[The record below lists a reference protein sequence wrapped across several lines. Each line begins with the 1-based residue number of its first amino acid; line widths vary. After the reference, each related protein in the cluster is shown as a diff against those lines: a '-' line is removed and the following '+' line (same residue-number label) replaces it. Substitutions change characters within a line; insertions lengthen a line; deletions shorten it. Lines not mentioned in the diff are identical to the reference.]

1 MSDSLTLHVAG
12 LTDVGMTRDH
22 NEDCFL
28 LWNMERHESIPAD
41 GDTVAVPHE
50 DGILVA
56 VCDGMGGAAA
66 GEMASA
72 LAVETFRDRADQ
84 LEDGRIHDLDVVGD
98 WLVESVIEADRRILD
113 AARENPEMDG
123 MGSTCT
129 AVVVIPEGL
138 TLAHVGDSRAYHL
151 RGDTLRQ
158 ISVDHSYVGELV
170 AMGRISPEEARTHDQ
185 RNLLLQVLG
194 LGRDLDVDRVL
205 VQLQDGDMILLCSDG
220 LYDLVDDPEV
230 HREMAGDGDPAEVCR
245 RLVDLANERGGKDN
259 ITVVVARA
267 ERG

>member
-1 MSDSLTLHVAG
+1 MSPSLEIHVSA

-28 LWNMERHESIPAD
+28 LWNMERGEPVPGDGEVASVPARE
-41 GDTVAVPHE
+41 GL
-50 DGILVA
+50 LVA

-66 GEMASA
+66 GEKASA
-72 LAVETFRDRADQ
+72 LTVETLQVRAEEVEADRLQDIQA
-84 LEDGRIHDLDVVGD
+84 LGD
-98 WLVESVIEADRRILD
+98 WLVESVVEADRRIL
-113 AARENPEMDG
+113 REATEHPEMEG

-129 AVVVIPEGL
+129 SLIFVPDGL

-151 RGDTLRQ
+151 RGETLRQ

-170 AMGRISPEEARTHDQ
+170 AMGQITAEEARTHDQ

-194 LGRDLDVDRVL
+194 LGRELDVDRVR
-205 VQLQDGDMILLCSDG
+205 VEMKSGDKVMLCSDG
-220 LYDLVDDPEV
+220 LYDLVEDGEIRLELTAGDDPAV
-230 HREMAGDGDPAEVCR
+230 ACR
-245 RLVDLANERGGKDN
+245 NLVDLANERGGKDN

-267 ERG
+267 G